1 MAMNSDKEKIRKKMM
16 EIRTEEIERLSK
28 INEIPDREQRNNA
41 FDDFT
46 MWRVH
51 EQRVLLSE
59 FEKWA
64 WSE

>member
-1 MAMNSDKEKIRKKMM
+1 MSLDKEKIRKKWM
-16 EIRTEEIERLSK
+16 EIKTEEIARLSK
-28 INEIPDREQRNNA
+28 INEIQDREQRNNA

-51 EQRVLLSE
+51 EQRLLMSD

-64 WSE
+64 WTN